1 MVNKR
6 LHEKAG
12 ILIALIGM
20 AIVTF
25 IPHKD
30 MANWDYGVV
39 FFLVVIAAAGKEIVW
54 DKWMKRG
61 VAEYWDFWA
70 TLWAGWVT
78 CFAWLIIQTIITEVI
93 L

>member
-1 MVNKR
+1 MNNKR

-20 AIVTF
+20 ALVTF

-30 MANWDYGVV
+30 IANWDYGAV
-39 FFLVVIAAAGKEIVW
+39 FFLIIIAAAGKEMVW

-61 VAEYWDFWA
+61 TADFWDFWA